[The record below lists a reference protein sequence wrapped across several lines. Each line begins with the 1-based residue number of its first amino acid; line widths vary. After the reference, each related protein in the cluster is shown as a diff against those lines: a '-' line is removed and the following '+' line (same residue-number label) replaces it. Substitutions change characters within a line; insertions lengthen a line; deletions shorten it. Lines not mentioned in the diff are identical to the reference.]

1 MKRILINAT
10 QSEEIRVAIVDG
22 QSLFDLDLEV
32 PSREQ
37 KKSNIYKGRITRVEP
52 SLEACFVDYGAERNG
67 FLPLKEIAKEYFAE
81 GTNANRNS
89 IREMLKEG
97 QEIIVQVDKEERGN
111 KGAALTSFVSLAGR
125 YMVLMPNS
133 PSTGGVSRRI
143 EGDERQ
149 NLKEHIDQLNVPE
162 SMGIIV
168 RTAGMGRELEELQ
181 WDLDYLL
188 KLWDAISTAAKARP
202 ASFLIY
208 QESKL
213 IIRALRDYLRNDI
226 SEVLIDDEGMFAEA
240 RDFMQ
245 QVIPQS
251 LRKLK
256 FYKDDTP
263 LFTRY
268 QIESQIETAFSR
280 YVRLPSGGSLVIDHT
295 EALTSVD
302 INSAKAT
309 KGGDIEET
317 AFHTNLEAAEEVA
330 RQLRIRDLGG
340 LVVID
345 FIDMESGKHQRD
357 VEEKLKDSLK
367 LDRARVQ
374 IGRIS
379 RFGLL
384 EMSRQRLRPSLGEA
398 SEMHCPRCH
407 GQGKI
412 RSVESLSLAILRV
425 VEEEALKENTAQVIV
440 QVPTDLAN
448 FLLNEKRQAIV
459 NIEKRHDSPVLVVA
473 NSYMETPDYKIERV
487 RVNEVN
493 EASPASYNR
502 VTMPVQDLEVASR
515 TISTQVTAAAERA
528 AVQGIVPS
536 APAPDRPEV
545 IDLPKQSE
553 GIVAKFMN
561 WIRGRREAQPA
572 STAKQISAAPQASKT
587 GAASQQPSRSRQ
599 AAQTASGSPQA
610 TGGANRNTNR
620 APRENR
626 EGRNQQPRNAAQ
638 NNPNSNAKPQPAA
651 ANPAA
656 NPAGNQQNKKPQQQ
670 KNARPERNRNQAQTD
685 ASKTATPASAN
696 AGTASTAVSD
706 PMNSTPLPID
716 PTLVE
721 VVSTTGAEQTN
732 ATAEGENQ
740 TGFLRSRRSRRR
752 GGRRRRGGGERDAE
766 SATSITSET
775 DAFDDTD
782 DGDEP
787 LQDTAA
793 SATVTNPL
801 PPSPAQ
807 GDWLRE
813 ETQMVTST
821 AIESPVPRNAEQTSE
836 QRREPVQPRVSES
849 TGSPQE
855 VAQLTSPPV
864 MPERVSATER
874 APKSGELE
882 EAKTKVDPPQKRTT
896 LPPEPKYSGPMPTNL
911 ASAVSAAL
919 HPPLPMGVIETTPGV
934 FMLKSATKPAAV
946 AVDSNNVVKDQKVD
960 SGESA

>member
-459 NIEKRHDSPVLVVA
+459 SIEKRHDSPVLVVA

-545 IDLPKQSE
+545 IDLPKHSE

-572 STAKQISAAPQASKT
+572 STAKQISTTPQATKT
-587 GAASQQPSRSRQ
+587 GAASQQPPRGRQ
-599 AAQTASGSPQA
+599 AAQPTSGSPQA
-610 TGGANRNTNR
+610 SGSNRNASR
-620 APRENR
+620 PLRENR

-638 NNPNSNAKPQPAA
+638 SNANSNAKAPPAA
-651 ANPAA
+651 ANPTS
-656 NPAGNQQNKKPQQQ
+656 NQQNKKPQQQ

-685 ASKTATPASAN
+685 ASKIAAPTSAAT
-696 AGTASTAVSD
+696 GTASAVVTDAMNS
-706 PMNSTPLPID
+706 NSTPLPID
-716 PTLVE
+716 TALVDL
-721 VVSTTGAEQTN
+721 VSAAGTEQTGA
-732 ATAEGENQ
+732 AAEGENQ

-752 GGRRRRGGGERDAE
+752 GGRRRRGGGERDTE
-766 SATSITSET
+766 SAISNTGGT

-787 LQDTAA
+787 LQDTNA
-793 SATVTNPL
+793 STTATSAQ
-801 PPSPAQ
+801 PPSPTQ

-813 ETQMVTST
+813 EAPTVTST
-821 AIESPVPRNAEQTSE
+821 ASENSIPRSPGQKSE
-836 QRREPVQPRVSES
+836 QRQPTIEPSN
-849 TGSPQE
+849 SPVDAILQSSS
-855 VAQLTSPPV
+855 AV
-864 MPERVSATER
+864 MPAHVSATVQ
-874 APKSGELE
+874 AAKSGDLE
-882 EAKTKVDPPQKRTT
+882 ETKTRVDPPQKRAA

-934 FMLKSATKPAAV
+934 FMLKSAAKPTPAAADLNGV
-946 AVDSNNVVKDQKVD
+946 TKDQKID
-960 SGESA
+960 NGESA